1 MSLVPLLE
9 LSGLSVRFPA
19 EPRPVRALDGV
30 ELELLPSERLVLVG
44 ESGSGK
50 STLLWKIAG
59 LLPEEAEVTGSC
71 RFPALGRAP
80 VPGRDVG
87 LVLQDPFTS
96 LNPVLSVGE
105 QIGEVLVTHRS
116 ASWSAARQAAVVLL
130 RRVGIPEPERRVDDP
145 PHRFSGGQR
154 QRIAIA
160 IAIAAGPRL
169 LLADEPTSG
178 LDTVVQA
185 QILDLL
191 DGLVREQ
198 GAALLLVTHDLAVA
212 SRIADRIA
220 VLYAGTLVECGP
232 AVRILSD
239 PRHPYSSALVAI
251 ARALE
256 AGRIDALATVRASPG
271 EPEAAAR
278 GCPFAP
284 RCAFAFARCRVE
296 RPAWSGDRR
305 AGVACHLAVP

>member
-30 ELELLPSERLVLVG
+30 DLELLPSERLVLVG

-50 STLLWKIAG
+50 STLLWTIAG

-80 VPGRDVG
+80 VPGRDLG

-105 QIGEVLVTHRS
+105 QIGEVLVTHGR

-232 AVRILSD
+232 AARILSD

-256 AGRIDALATVRASPG
+256 AGRIDALATLSASPG
-271 EPEAAAR
+271 EAEAAPR

-284 RCAFAFARCRVE
+284 RCPVAFARCRVE